1 MADRLEDLL
10 RACTVR
16 VLGGPMPGAGFFVA
30 PGRVLTCVHVVGDS
44 ENLVVRWERDDLPPL
59 ELPVIERIAVLG
71 SHGRPIPDLDQ
82 DYPDIALLAVDDL
95 GGHPCVAV
103 DLEWPSQEDVF
114 QVFGYPREG
123 GAILLTPARLTY
135 RGTHGTQPTVFM
147 DLASDTIKPGMS
159 GAAVLNLRPGAVSG
173 IVVASKH
180 TSLPDGALVIPWSAI
195 AADLAET
202 LAENRLY
209 HTANPRWMSAAAA
222 YRERLRFRLPRTA
235 PHFTGRDNLLRELD
249 AALAVQRV
257 GVVTQTLSGLGGVG
271 KTQLAAAY
279 VEAREGAFDIVA
291 WIRAEDGGTRDL
303 ADLAVALG
311 LPVMERT
318 PEERAADVMV
328 HLSNSDRSWLLVL
341 DNASGPEALLDIPRS
356 GAGRVIVTS
365 RHRGGYEAFG
375 QELPVDVFDE
385 DTAVRFLLSRSG
397 RDDDQAARAVAAALG
412 RLPLALG
419 HAAAYCAT
427 GSGITFGD
435 YLELVEGLPAQELF
449 DANREVFYYQTVAVT
464 WNTSIGAA
472 EKASPAARAALNM
485 TAYLA
490 PEGLPRSFFAMLAGD
505 SVLGRKRVNDALAAL
520 HRYSLATVTESS
532 ISVHRLLQ
540 KVLRDQMENS
550 DTAQAFSD
558 ALSALSRAR
567 PGDSRLP
574 QMWPKW
580 QELVPHVEALAR
592 ADLPDADQA
601 EELVGVLNS
610 TCTFLV
616 ASGAPQRALALSRH
630 AVTVA
635 DEHLGAD
642 HPGTLAARRILA
654 LSCESAGLHTEAI
667 SHGERVIADCERVL
681 GADDPETLWARSNLA
696 RSYESARRSRQAV
709 AAGERLVADCV
720 RILGPDH
727 PQTLTA
733 MDNLAASY
741 MAAGR
746 IPDAIAIGEKLVA
759 DSERTL
765 GADHPQTFMALDN
778 LAISY
783 RSAGRILE
791 GIAIGEKLV
800 ADRERILGDQHP
812 ATLDARYS
820 LASAY
825 RSAGRI
831 ADAIA
836 TEEQVVADRERI
848 LGPDHPDSLW
858 ARGNLGLSYE
868 SAGRTTDAVTLDEQ
882 VVADCERVLGPDD
895 PHTLTARANLAI
907 SCRSAGRLDIAI
919 PMQEKLIAD
928 RERVI
933 GTDHPS
939 TLSGRDHL
947 AISYRLAG
955 RTEDAIR
962 VAEQL
967 AADRARVL
975 GPQHPA
981 TLVARDNLA
990 VCYRSDGRVDDAV
1003 HLSEQVVLLFEQ
1015 VMGRDHP
1022 DTLWARQGLA
1032 DASRQAGRIDQAV
1045 VLGEQVLA
1053 DSERILGPGHPYTSR
1068 ARRSL
1073 ADSYHAAGRDQDAA
1087 DLAAAPAAD
1096 CERILWE

>member
-1 MADRLEDLL
+1 MASRLEDLL

-30 PGRVLTCVHVVGDS
+30 PGRVVTCVHVVGDS
-44 ENLVVRWERDDLPPL
+44 ENLVVRWERDDLPPV
-59 ELPVIERIAVLG
+59 ELPVIERIAILR
-71 SHGRPIPDLDQ
+71 SRGRPIPDLDQ
-82 DYPDIALLAVDDL
+82 DYPDIALLAVDDP

-103 DLEWPSQEDVF
+103 DLEWPSQEDSF
-114 QVFGYPREG
+114 QIFGYPREG

-159 GAAVLNLRPGAVSG
+159 GAAVLNLRPGAVCG

-180 TSLPDGALVIPWSAI
+180 IALPDGALVIPWSAV

-209 HTANPRWMSAAAA
+209 HATDPVWASATAA
-222 YRERLRFRLPRTA
+222 YRERLRFRLPRTV
-235 PHFTGRDNLLRELD
+235 PHFTGRDDLLRELD
-249 AALAVQRV
+249 AAINTQRA
-257 GVVTQTLSGLGGVG
+257 GVVTQALSGFGGVG

-279 VEAREGAFDIVA
+279 VAARESAFDIVA

-311 LPVMERT
+311 LPVAERT
-318 PEERAADVMV
+318 PEERASDVMIY
-328 HLSNSDRSWLLVL
+328 LSNSDRNWLLVL
-341 DNASGPEALLDIPRS
+341 DNASGPEALIDIPRS
-356 GAGRVIVTS
+356 GTGRVLVTS

-375 QELPVDVFDE
+375 PELPVDVFDE
-385 DTAVRFLLSRSG
+385 DAAVRFLLARSG
-397 RDDDQAARAVAAALG
+397 RDDEQAARAVAAALG

-419 HAAAYCAT
+419 HAAAYCT
-427 GSGITFGD
+427 SGSGITFGD
-435 YLELVEGLPAQELF
+435 YLELVEGLPVQELF
-449 DANREVFYYQTVAVT
+449 DTNREVFYYQTVAVT

-472 EKASPAARAALNM
+472 EKAAPAARAALDM

-490 PEGLPRSFFAMLAGD
+490 PEGLPRSFFAVLAED
-505 SVLGRKRVNDALAAL
+505 SALGRKRVSDALAAL

-532 ISVHRLLQ
+532 VNIHRLLQ
-540 KVLRDQMENS
+540 KVLRDQMGES
-550 DTAQAFSD
+550 SMAQAFAD

-567 PGDSRLP
+567 PGDPRLP
-574 QMWPKW
+574 EMWPKW
-580 QELVPHVEALAR
+580 QELVPHVEAMAR
-592 ADLPDADQA
+592 FGLPDADRA
-601 EELVGVLNS
+601 EELIVLLND
-610 TCTFLV
+610 TCMFLV
-616 ASGAPQRALALSRH
+616 ASGSPQRALPLSRH
-630 AVTVA
+630 SVSVA
-635 DEHLGAD
+635 SERLGAN
-642 HPGTLAARRILA
+642 HPRRLAARRILA
-654 LSCESAGLHTEAI
+654 LSCESAGLHSEAV
-667 SHGERVIADCERVL
+667 SQGEQVVADCAGVL
-681 GADDPETLWARSNLA
+681 GADDPETLWARSNLT
-696 RSYESARRSRQAV
+696 RSYQSARRSRQAV

-720 RILGPDH
+720 RVLGSDH

-741 MAAGR
+741 MDAGR

-759 DSERTL
+759 DSERIL
-765 GADHPQTFMALDN
+765 GLDHPGTLMARDN

-783 RSAGRILE
+783 RSAGRIVE
-791 GIAIGEKLV
+791 GIAMGEKLV

-831 ADAIA
+831 DAAIA
-836 TEEQVVADRERI
+836 TEEQVVADRGHI

-868 SAGRTTDAVTLDEQ
+868 SAGRTADAVALDEQ

-907 SCRSAGRLDIAI
+907 SYRSAGRLDIAI

-928 RERVI
+928 RERII
-933 GTDHPS
+933 GTDHPA

-947 AISYRLAG
+947 AISYRLVG
-955 RTEDAIR
+955 RAEDAVR

-990 VCYRSDGRVDDAV
+990 VCYRSGGRLDDAIR
-1003 HLSEQVVLLFEQ
+1003 LSQQVVPQFEQ
-1015 VMGRDHP
+1015 VLGPDHP
-1022 DTLWARQGLA
+1022 DALWARQGLA
-1032 DASRQAGRIDQAV
+1032 DSCREAGRTDQAI
-1045 VLGEQVLA
+1045 VLGEHLLPDTQ
-1053 DSERILGPGHPYTSR
+1053 RILGPSHPYTRR
-1068 ARRSL
+1068 ATRSL

-1087 DLAAAPAAD
+1087 ALAAASAAD

>member
-30 PGRVLTCVHVVGDS
+30 PGRVVTCVHVVGDI
-44 ENLVVRWERDDLPPL
+44 EKLVVRWERDNLPPV
-59 ELPVIERIAVLG
+59 ELPVTERIAVLRNQ
-71 SHGRPIPDLDQ
+71 GRPIPDLDQ
-82 DYPDIALLAVDDL
+82 DYPDIALLAVDDP

-103 DLEWPSQEDVF
+103 DLEWPSQEDIF

-159 GAAVLNLRPGAVSG
+159 GAAVLNLRPGAVCG
-173 IVVASKH
+173 IIVASKH
-180 TSLPDGALVIPWSAI
+180 IALPDGALVIPWSAV
-195 AADLAET
+195 AAELAET
-202 LAENRLY
+202 LAQNRLY
-209 HTANPRWMSAAAA
+209 HAVDPRWTSAAAA
-222 YRERLRFRLPRTA
+222 YRERLRFRLPRTV

-249 AALAVQRV
+249 KGLNAQHV
-257 GVVTQTLSGLGGVG
+257 GVVTQALSGFGGVG

-279 VEAREGAFDIVA
+279 VEAREHAFDIVA

-311 LPVMERT
+311 LPVVERT

-328 HLSNSDRSWLLVL
+328 YLSNVDRNWLLVL
-341 DNASGPEALLDIPRS
+341 DNASGPEALIDIPRS
-356 GAGRVIVTS
+356 GTGRVLVTS

-375 QELPVDVFDE
+375 PELPIDVFDE
-385 DTAVRFLLSRSG
+385 DAAVRYLLARSG
-397 RDDDQAARAVAAALG
+397 RDDEQAARAVAAALG

-419 HAAAYCAT
+419 HAAAYCTT

-449 DANREVFYYQTVAVT
+449 DTNREVFYYQTVAVT

-472 EKASPAARAALNM
+472 EKCAPAARAALNM

-490 PEGLPRSFFAMLAGD
+490 PEGLPRSFFAALTED
-505 SVLGRKRVNDALAAL
+505 SALGRKRVNDALAAL
-520 HRYSLATVTESS
+520 HRYSLVTVTESS
-532 ISVHRLLQ
+532 VSIHRLLQ
-540 KVLRDQMENS
+540 KVLRDRMEEPS
-550 DTAQAFSD
+550 VAQAFSD

-567 PGDSRLP
+567 PGDPRLP
-574 QMWPKW
+574 EMWPKW
-580 QELVPHVEALAR
+580 QELVPHVETLAKYGI
-592 ADLPDADQA
+592 PGPDQA
-601 EELVGVLNS
+601 EELVSVLND

-616 ASGAPQRALALSRH
+616 ASGSPRRALALSRR
-630 AVTVA
+630 AVIVA
-635 DEHLGAD
+635 SQRLGAD
-642 HPGTLAARRILA
+642 HPQTLAAKRILA
-654 LSCESAGLHTEAI
+654 LSCESAGLHAEAI
-667 SHGERVIADCERVL
+667 SQGEQVVADCERVL
-681 GADDPETLWARSNLA
+681 GADDPDTLWARSNLA

-720 RILGPDH
+720 RVLGPDN

-759 DSERTL
+759 DSERIL
-765 GADHPQTFMALDN
+765 GPDHPETLMARDN

-783 RSAGRILE
+783 RSAGRIIE

-831 ADAIA
+831 AEAIA
-836 TEEQVVADRERI
+836 TEEQVVTDRERI

-868 SAGRTTDAVTLDEQ
+868 SAGRTADAVALDEQ
-882 VVADCERVLGPDD
+882 VVADCERILGPDD

-907 SCRSAGRLDIAI
+907 SYRSAGRLDIAI
-919 PMQEKLIAD
+919 SMQEKLIAD
-928 RERVI
+928 RERII
-933 GTDHPS
+933 GTDHPA

-947 AISYRLAG
+947 AISYRLSG

-967 AADRARVL
+967 AADRERVL
-975 GPQHPA
+975 GPRHPA
-981 TLVARDNLA
+981 TLVGRDNLA
-990 VCYRSDGRVDDAV
+990 VCYRSAGRPDDAV
-1003 HLSEQVVLLFEQ
+1003 RLSGQLVPLFEQ
-1015 VMGRDHP
+1015 VLGPDHP

-1032 DASRQAGRIDQAV
+1032 DSCRAAGQIDQAI
-1045 VLGEQVLA
+1045 VLGKQLVA
-1053 DSERILGPGHPYTSR
+1053 DSERILGPDHPYTR
-1068 ARRSL
+1068 RVRRSL

-1087 DLAAAPAAD
+1087 ALAAAPAAD